1 MTIRWHGLLAPEDV
15 PTGDR
20 RMIAAQA
27 LSYRDFPLPAMFQR
41 AQSGG
46 HDNAVTVASWER
58 QYAGIGG
65 IWGQGSFLDPRIVP
79 EVTEAIYL
87 LEKRLIGP
95 SVDLDGDLTYEV
107 VDHPTQPGEFAIK
120 ITKATVHG
128 VTFVSAPAFP
138 QVHITVENDEEYA
151 LLASAGINM
160 DAITMEFT
168 VNKSSWR
175 KWPVAEREV
184 SFAFEDAVARI
195 AIWSGGDP
203 GKFGSAFLYRNPQG
217 APGNRES
224 YKLPIADVVN
234 GSLTLIP
241 RAVMSA
247 ATILSGAHGGL
258 PEVPDAEKLEL
269 QRVVTEIYDH
279 LNESYQDPRF
289 KPPWQVGGRD
299 GARDSEDQ
307 PTKAA
312 MEDTVTAA
320 LDIPVAPDRSVF
332 ANPNLKRKTRLKVD
346 GYRVYGHLA
355 SWKQCHMGVGNKC
368 VIAPKSQTGYALA
381 QVGDVLCS
389 DGSLVKTGKI
399 TIGGGH
405 ADEKFGVIPARE
417 HYDNTCAQIAN
428 VCFGEDKHGVW
439 FAGVLIPGTTEEKAA
454 ELRRS
459 PLSGDWRKHQGNLE
473 LVAALA
479 VNVPG
484 FPNLTED
491 EGGAYSLTAAGM
503 ITEEDEEDEEEEE
516 IEEDEKERDF
526 GIFSAID
533 DFLESQARA
542 ERRRQF
548 EATALE
554 GCGCDVRM

>member
-1 MTIRWHGLLAPEDV
+1 MTIRWYGLLAPEDV

-20 RMIAAQA
+20 RMIESQA

-46 HDNAVTVASWER
+46 HANAVTVASWDR

-65 IWGQGSFLDPRIVP
+65 IWGQGSFLDPNIVP

-87 LEKRLIGP
+87 LEKKLIGP

-107 VDHPTQPGEFAIK
+107 VDHPSQPGEFAIK

-138 QVHITVENDEEYA
+138 QVHITVEDEEEYA
-151 LLASAGINM
+151 LLASAGIDM
-160 DAITMEFT
+160 SCVSMEFA
-168 VNKSSWR
+168 VNTSSWR

-184 SFAFEDAVARI
+184 SFDADDAIQRI
-195 AIWSGGDP
+195 AQWSGGDP
-203 GKFGSAFLYRNPQG
+203 AKFGSAFLYQNKQ
-217 APGNRES
+217 APANNRES
-224 YKLPIADVVN
+224 YRLPIADVVN

-258 PEVPDAEKLEL
+258 PTVPDDEKLEL
-269 QRVVTEIYDH
+269 QRVVTDIYDH
-279 LNESYQDPRF
+279 LNESYGDPRF

-307 PTKAA
+307 PTQAAA

-332 ANPNLKRKTRLKVD
+332 ANPNLKRRTRLKVD
-346 GYRVYGHLA
+346 GHRVYGHLA

-368 VIAPKSQTGYALA
+368 VMAPKSATNYALA
-381 QVGDVLCS
+381 QVGEVLCS

-405 ADEKFGVIPARE
+405 ADDRYGVIPARE
-417 HYDNTCAQIAN
+417 HYDNTCNQIAN
-428 VCFGEDKHGVW
+428 VCFGEDKHGIW
-439 FAGVLIPGTTEEKAA
+439 FAGALVPGVTEEKAA

-479 VNVPG
+479 VNAPG
-484 FPNLTED
+484 FPILTED
-491 EGGAYSLTAAGM
+491 DEGAYSLTAAGV
-503 ITEEDEEDEEEEE
+503 IIEDEE
-516 IEEDEKERDF
+516 IEEEPAERDF

-533 DFLESQARA
+533 GFLDSQARA
-542 ERRRQF
+542 ERRRLF
-548 EATALE
+548 EATSLGE
-554 GCGCDVRM
+554 ECSCVRM